1 MFVSVCKHLGGVAVK
16 SRVMLS
22 VSNIFWVAEGSS
34 ARSALSSMASIRTG
48 MPGPE
53 AAMTLLMVSMHY
65 GTNVEEVAS
74 DNYIDSVFQKF
85 L

>member
-1 MFVSVCKHLGGVAVK
+1 MQGRIAVR
-16 SRVMLS
+16 SRITLS

-34 ARSALSSMASIRTG
+34 ARSALPSMASIRTG

-53 AAMTLLMVSMHY
+53 AAMTLMMVPMHY

-74 DNYIDSVFQKF
+74 DNYIVSVLQKF

>member
-1 MFVSVCKHLGGVAVK
+1 MQRRIIVR
-16 SRVMLS
+16 SRITLS
-22 VSNIFWVAEGSS
+22 VSNIFWVADGSS
-34 ARSALSSMASIRTG
+34 ARSALPSTASTRTG

-53 AAMTLLMVSMHY
+53 AAMTLMMVSMHY